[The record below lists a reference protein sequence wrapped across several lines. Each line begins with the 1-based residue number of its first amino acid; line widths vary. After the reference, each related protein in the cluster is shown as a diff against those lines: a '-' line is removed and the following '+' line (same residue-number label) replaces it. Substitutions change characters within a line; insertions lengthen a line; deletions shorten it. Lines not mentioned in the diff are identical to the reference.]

1 MAFETAD
8 ELISMLSHHWYK
20 EPDGNLYKMLN
31 IYSND
36 MEQINDSDQ
45 KVIEWRAI
53 QNAEGSTL
61 DLFGKD
67 IKTARP
73 TQDDEPYRFLIYL
86 KTLLARAQGTIPSIF
101 KITSTALGTTKGIK
115 IWKTKNPRHVG
126 IMLPWDYVNDD
137 YIQRFLVNNLQ
148 HMLALGYWLDCI
160 VFRSDS
166 PLPLYIGVGS
176 QDKTHEIER
185 SKTIWWTGWKA
196 RTPENLHVGIYT
208 QQKEKRHQRSKIV
221 WWDGWK
227 SKTADNLYVGIYG
240 QQKVEHHEKSKTL
253 WWDGW
258 KARAPAPAFLGSA
271 SRIVRTQ
278 VWHST
283 TLWREKQEQEV
294 HAGLTIGNKTITQAT
309 QSLTTE

>member
-1 MAFETAD
+1 MADIVTTDQLLAEIAD
-8 ELISMLSHHWYK
+8 YWNK
-20 EPDGNLYKMLN
+20 RPDSNLYKLVD
-31 IYSND
+31 IYNSGFNSIAND
-36 MEQINDSDQ
+36 LQTVDD
-45 KVIEWRAI
+45 WRAI
-53 QNAEGSTL
+53 KEAEGTTL
-61 DLFGKD
+61 DLIGED
-67 IKTARP
+67 EQAYRV
-73 TQDDEPYRFLIYL
+73 TQDDDAYRFWIWIKFLM
-86 KTLLARAQGTIPSIF
+86 ARAQGTYPSFMKIGSSSLGTDQGF
-101 KITSTALGTTKGIK
+101 KIWNADIPQHVK
-115 IWKTKNPRHVG
+115 IQ
-126 IMLPWDYVNDD
+126 IPWDFVKSEYM
-137 YIQRFLVNNLQ
+137 QKFLSSNLQ
-148 HMLALGYWLDCI
+148 HMLALGYWLDGI

-227 SKTADNLYVGIYG
+227 
-240 QQKVEHHEKSKTL
+240 
-253 WWDGW
+253 
-258 KARAPAPAFLGSA
+258 ARAPAPVFLGTA